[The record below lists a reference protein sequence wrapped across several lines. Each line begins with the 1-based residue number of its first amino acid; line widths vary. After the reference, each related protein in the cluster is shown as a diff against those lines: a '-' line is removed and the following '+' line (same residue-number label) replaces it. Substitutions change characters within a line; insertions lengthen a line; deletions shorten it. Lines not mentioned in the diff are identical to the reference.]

1 MKLLPFENTWPYE
14 RIQDD
19 IYFEECPNCDAE
31 NVLTYMKKKQ
41 LEDAF
46 DGVKTDIIMPC
57 CQYKITIAEADN
69 DYFWA
74 TERLRK

>member
-1 MKLLPFENTWPYE
+1 MELPFENTWPYE

-19 IYFEECPNCDAE
+19 IYFNECPHCGAE

-41 LEDAF
+41 MNNAV
-46 DGVKTDIIMPC
+46 DGIKTPLIMPC
-57 CQYKITIAEADN
+57 CNYKITIAYADD
-69 DYFWA
+69 DYLWA